1 MPRSSEDAP
10 EKGEAKSPPPRS
22 TAPSLVGEVISGRYR
37 VTELIATGGMSSV
50 YLGQHVHM
58 MKRVA
63 IKVLDPKAEQLPEL
77 VARFQ
82 REAIAGA
89 HVQHPNIASATD
101 FGQLKDGSYFLVL
114 EYVPGTTLNQL
125 IAKGPVGVRR
135 AVGIAKQIA
144 SGLGAAHE
152 VGVVHRDV
160 KPTNV
165 ILLEGSN
172 DVVKLIDFGFAQV
185 KLSKVPSLAPPPDE
199 PATAEK
205 MLTQAGVVL
214 GTVAY
219 MSPEAALGMG
229 AVDQRS
235 DLYALGLILY
245 ELLSGKHPFEA
256 PEPVRLFLQQRT
268 VPPPAIATRSPGVSV
283 PPALEAVVM
292 KLLAKDPKDRYQS
305 AAEVVSALDTAMM
318 SLAFEMVPDL
328 SSISESGGLF
338 GAKADDVPAPKA
350 PPPKPAVLSK
360 PSPSDQLP
368 TIALGVPPSFGPLPP
383 PNPPPLPGVAALVEP
398 EPSAEIAV
406 PEVNSIPVADPFA
419 KVSEFV
425 RRVPGVAAL
434 EKVLPKNGRFPPWA
448 YIAAPLLAIL
458 FIVVM
463 FSLARRSSRAS
474 GETGRTER
482 VLVPSPLDDMQPAPI
497 ERGPYM
503 VQKPSEVVPDAGGLD
518 AAGWRMT
525 LRNAVREK
533 DWAKGTEAV
542 FTLMHADPDA
552 FRDRDVQ
559 NGMRAVAVALGDAGG
574 EPADKFFGA
583 LTSET
588 GSDGLDLLYDISRF
602 RGWTKAGKRA
612 TDTLRN
618 PEVLMRASSP
628 LKVLFD
634 FREASCMGKRD
645 AFGKMA
651 EQGDDRALFE
661 LTSLRDAEC
670 RRRHDACCFNESK
683 ALNDAIKSLKARLAS
698 AKQQPAPPTQP

>member
-1 MPRSSEDAP
+1 
-10 EKGEAKSPPPRS
+10 
-22 TAPSLVGEVISGRYR
+22 VISGRYR

-114 EYVPGTTLNQL
+114 EYVPGTTLNQV
-125 IAKGPVGVRR
+125 IAKGPLTVQR

-199 PATAEK
+199 PPTAEK

-219 MSPEAALGMG
+219 MAPEAALGMA

-235 DLYALGLILY
+235 DLYALGLVLY
-245 ELLSGKHPFEA
+245 ELLSGKHPFDA

-268 VPPPAIATRSPGVSV
+268 MPPPPIATRSPGVSV

-305 AAEVVSALDTAMM
+305 AKEVVAALDTAMM
-318 SLAFEMVPDL
+318 SLAFEMVPEL
-328 SSISESGGLF
+328 SSMPASGGLF
-338 GAKADDVPAPKA
+338 EAPSAEPVEAKA
-350 PPPKPAVLSK
+350 PPAKPAPAK
-360 PSPSDQLP
+360 APSSDMLP
-368 TIALGVPPSFGPLPP
+368 TVALSAIAPPSQDPLPSF
-383 PNPPPLPGVAALVEP
+383 PLPTVLREPAVIVASEAPAQSPAAETK
-398 EPSAEIAV
+398 ESAGSDPLAKMGEIARRI
-406 PEVNSIPVADPFA
+406 PGFAAIEKALPQNS
-419 KVSEFV
+419 
-425 RRVPGVAAL
+425 
-434 EKVLPKNGRFPPWA
+434 RFPPWA
-448 YIAAPLLAIL
+448 YVGLPAVALIFA
-458 FIVVM
+458 VVM
-463 FSLARRSSRAS
+463 VVLSRRATRSDLGAARSDS
-474 GETGRTER
+474 
-482 VLVPSPLDDMQPAPI
+482 VLVPPSLDEVVPAPI

-503 VQKPSEVVPDAGGLD
+503 VQKPGDVAPDAGGLD

-533 DWAKGTEAV
+533 DWAKGTEA
-542 FTLMHADPDA
+542 LMVLLRIDPDGI
-552 FRDRDVQ
+552 RDRDVQ
-559 NGMRAVAVALGDAGG
+559 SGERAVAVALGDAGG
-574 EPADKFFGA
+574 DAAEKFFGA
-583 LTSET
+583 LTNDA
-588 GSDGLDLLYDISRF
+588 GSDGLDVLYDIARF
-602 RGWTKAGKRA
+602 RTWTKAGKRA
-612 TDTLRN
+612 TETLRT
-618 PEVLMRASSP
+618 PEVMMRASSP
-628 LKVLFD
+628 LKVLFE
-634 FREASCMGKRD
+634 FREASCMAKRD
-645 AFGKMA
+645 EFGKMA

-670 RRRHDACCFNESK
+670 RRRRDPCCFTDNR
-683 ALNDAIKSLKARLAS
+683 ALATAIKSLKARLA
-698 AKQQPAPPTQP
+698 APPAQP